1 MSGTPVKRQY
11 DNSTRAEQRR
21 ETRRRVLAA
30 ARDAFIEQSFSG
42 TTMRVVADRAGVSV
56 ETIYKSFGSKGGLA
70 RAVVDAAI
78 AGDDEQVAIVDRP
91 VASEIAGAPDAGE
104 MLRRYARHARGIY
117 ERLGPLT
124 AILLGAR
131 AGDDELLELRKT
143 ADEQRLHAASLLARA
158 LKSTGQLRPELDEQ
172 RIRDVIW
179 ALNSP
184 ELHTLVVLD
193 RRWSPEEYE
202 EMLIEHLTVLV
213 VGGTQGTADRPG
225 GRRGAGAR

>member
-1 MSGTPVKRQY
+1 MSGTPVKRHY

-21 ETRRRVLAA
+21 ETRRRVVAA
-30 ARDAFIEQSFSG
+30 AREAFIEQSFSG

-56 ETIYKSFGSKGGLA
+56 ETIYKGFGSKGGLA

-78 AGDDEQVAIVDRP
+78 AGDEEQVAIVDRP

-124 AILLGAR
+124 AVLLGAR
-131 AGDDELLELRKT
+131 AGDDELQELRKT

-158 LKSTGQLRPELDEQ
+158 LERTGQLRPELDEQ

-184 ELHTLVVLD
+184 ELHTLLVLD
-193 RRWSPEEYE
+193 RGWSPDEYE
-202 EMLIEHLTVLV
+202 QMLIEHLTVLI
-213 VGGTQGTADRPG
+213 VGDNPESRRSPAGRRRAG
-225 GRRGAGAR
+225 GR